1 MRLRPDTIR
10 VEESAACAD
19 RLSLHRLPA
28 KRWGALCHLGIRA
41 PRRLVVTNGEARK
54 IAYADRIRSFAACC
68 GTHLFFEDTKDSN
81 MIDVTIDVLELKKA
95 EAGVTCCSL
104 IFTVQ
109 RPAARTVNLSVA
121 KK

>member
-41 PRRLVVTNGEARK
+41 PRRLIVTNGEARK

-68 GTHLFFEDTKDSN
+68 GTHLLFEHTKDSN
-81 MIDVTIDVLELKKA
+81 MNVITIDVLALKEA
-95 EAGVTCCSL
+95 EAGVTFCRL
-104 IFTVQ
+104 
-109 RPAARTVNLSVA
+109 L
-121 KK
+121 